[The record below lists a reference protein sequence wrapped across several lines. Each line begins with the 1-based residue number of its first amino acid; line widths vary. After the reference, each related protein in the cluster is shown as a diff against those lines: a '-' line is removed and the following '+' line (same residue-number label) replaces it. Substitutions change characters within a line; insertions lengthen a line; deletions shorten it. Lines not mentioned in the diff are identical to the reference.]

1 MSKEGKNKGI
11 LREPEEGFLEKVINW
26 YNKQEKLI
34 NVIFVS
40 VVVVVLALLFYF
52 MYWAPKRQAKAEMAI
67 YKAEQYFA
75 ADSVQLALNGDGTCE
90 GLLDVIKEYPCTKTA
105 DRVRFMVGSC
115 YIKDGKLD
123 DAISMLKKCSTRS
136 KLISVQALG
145 LIGDAYWEKN
155 NLESA
160 AKYYKKAYKKNPN
173 DLLTPMYLLR
183 YAMVSEAQGNWDKAI
198 KAYETIQKEYTQS
211 FEALDV
217 EKRIEYAKTRL

>member
-1 MSKEGKNKGI
+1 
-11 LREPEEGFLEKVINW
+11 
-26 YNKQEKLI
+26 
-34 NVIFVS
+34 
-40 VVVVVLALLFYF
+40 
-52 MYWAPKRQAKAEMAI
+52 
-67 YKAEQYFA
+67 
-75 ADSVQLALNGDGTCE
+75 
-90 GLLDVIKEYPCTKTA
+90 
-105 DRVRFMVGSC
+105 MVGSC

>member
-1 MSKEGKNKGI
+1 MSKEEKNKGI
-11 LREPEEGFLEKVINW
+11 LHEPEEGLLEKVIKW

-34 NVIFVS
+34 NVIFTC
-40 VVVVVLALLFYF
+40 VLVIILAILFYT

-75 ADSVQLALNGDGTCE
+75 TDSIQMALNGDGTCE
-90 GLLDVIKEYPCTKTA
+90 GLLDVIKTYPCTKTA
-105 DRVRFMVGSC
+105 DRARFMAGSC
-115 YIKDGKLD
+115 YMKEGRLD
-123 DAISMLKKCSTRS
+123 DAISMLKKCSTKS
-136 KLISVQALG
+136 KLVSVQALG

-173 DLLTPMYLLR
+173 DLLTSVYLLR
-183 YAMVSEAQGNWDKAI
+183 YAMVCEAQGNWAQAI

-211 FEALDV
+211 FEAMDV